1 MQVQFN
7 EFHPYRSKK
16 ENKMNTTV
24 GSPHGTYRKTA
35 VIVGIL
41 FIIGTVA
48 GILSGVVTAPITA
61 GATYPLNISAS
72 ETQWLIGTLLILVMG
87 FPLAMIPV
95 LLYPVFKKHNEVLAL
110 GAVLFRGV
118 LEMVCYIIPVISQFL
133 LLSVSQIHGTTGAA
147 DVANLQALGS
157 VLIAT
162 IDWSNLILGL
172 VFSIGGM
179 MIYVLFYQTRLIP
192 RWLSGWG
199 FIGAI
204 LYFIAHLEGI
214 FGAQQILSFN
224 TGLGFL
230 MAPLAIQEMV
240 FAVWMI
246 AKGFNPSAIAA
257 LFAKKG

>member
-1 MQVQFN
+1 M
-7 EFHPYRSKK
+7 K
-16 ENKMNTTV
+16 
-24 GSPHGTYRKTA
+24 TYRKTA
-35 VIVGIL
+35 IIVGIL
-41 FIIGTVA
+41 FIIGTVS

-72 ETQWLIGTLLILVMG
+72 ETPWLIGTLLILVMG
-87 FPLAMIPV
+87 FPLAMTPV
-95 LLYPVFKKHNEVLAL
+95 LLYPLFKKHNEVLAL
-110 GAVLFRGV
+110 GAILFRGI
-118 LEMVCYIIPVISQFL
+118 LEMVCYLIPVIGQFL

-179 MIYVLFYQTRLIP
+179 MIYVLFYQTRLVP

-199 FIGAI
+199 LIGAI

-214 FGAQQILSFN
+214 FGAQQILSFDS
-224 TGLGFL
+224 GLGFL

-246 AKGFNPSAIAA
+246 VKGFNPSAIAS
-257 LFAKKG
+257 LSAKTATNELSNMA

>member
-1 MQVQFN
+1 MSGFMFQRN
-7 EFHPYRSKK
+7 ESISTKK
-16 ENKMNTTV
+16 EKEMN
-24 GSPHGTYRKTA
+24 TYRKTT

-41 FIIGTVA
+41 FIIGTVS
-48 GILSGVVTAPITA
+48 GILAGVVTAPITA
-61 GATYPLNISAS
+61 GSTYPLNISAS

-87 FPLAMIPV
+87 FPLAMIPIM
-95 LLYPVFKKHNEVLAL
+95 LYPIFKKHNEVLAL

-147 DVANLQALGS
+147 DVANLQVLGS

-172 VFSIGGM
+172 VFSIGGL

-246 AKGFNPSAIAA
+246 VKGFNPSAVAA
-257 LFAKKG
+257 LSAKRD